1 MNKLI
6 AFIVL
11 IIQFSCLQA
20 PQDSLTFKIRYQPG
34 KIYNHSADRTLNSL
48 IKYSGSEQSLL
59 KLKSMGIQNPTFSN
73 RKSHTE
79 WVLKTGELM
88 DETNFPASV
97 EYAVT
102 VSTDGETAAPVM
114 ASFYGKFLNDNLPV
128 FDSIVSLGL
137 FEEEKQTLL
146 QSLQST
152 FTQLSFPERR
162 VKIGEQFSI
171 DSQTSIPMEGS
182 TLDMEVTTTYQL
194 TRIEKGLAHFD
205 ISQKYVLLPQ
215 LLDNS
220 LKGTVSGKGQ
230 LVYDIANT
238 IVLNYTL
245 DTEME
250 IRKKLDSFEFELK
263 ASSGIIQTT
272 SLATEKAASL

>member
-1 MNKLI
+1 MAKIIAYIILI
-6 AFIVL
+6 L
-11 IIQFSCLQA
+11 QFSCVQP

-34 KIYNHSADRTLNSL
+34 KIYNHSSDRTLNSL

-59 KLKSMGIQNPTFSN
+59 KIKSMGIQDPTFTN

-88 DETNFPASV
+88 DETNFPVAV
-97 EYAVT
+97 EYEVT
-102 VSTDGETAAPVM
+102 VSTDGETSAPLM
-114 ASFYGKFLNDNLPV
+114 ANFYGKFLNNNLPV
-128 FDSIVSLGL
+128 FDSIISLGL
-137 FEEEKQTLL
+137 FEEEKHTLL
-146 QSLQST
+146 QSLQTT

-171 DSQTSIPMEGS
+171 ESQTSIPMEGS
-182 TLDMEVTTTYQL
+182 TVELEVTSTYQL

-215 LLDNS
+215 LMDNS
-220 LKGTVSGKGQ
+220 LKGSVSGKGQ
-230 LVYDIANT
+230 LVYDITNT
-238 IVLNYTL
+238 MVLNYTL

-250 IRKKLDSFEFELK
+250 ISKKLDSFEFELK
-263 ASSGIIQTT
+263 ANSGIIQTT
-272 SLATEKAASL
+272 CLATKKAASF

>member
-1 MNKLI
+1 MNKII
-6 AFIVL
+6 AFSLL
-11 IIQFSCLQA
+11 IIQFACAQS
-20 PQDSLTFKIRYQPG
+20 PQESLTFKIRYQPE
-34 KIYNHSADRTLNSL
+34 KIYNHSSARTLNSL

-59 KLKSMGIQNPTFSN
+59 KLKSMGVQNPTFTN
-73 RKSHTE
+73 RKSNTE
-79 WVLKTGELM
+79 WVLKTGERL
-88 DETNFPASV
+88 DKTSFPASV
-97 EYAVT
+97 QYTVT
-102 VSTDGETAAPVM
+102 VSNDGETEAPVM
-114 ASFYGKFLNDNLPV
+114 ASFYGKFLSDNLPV

-152 FTQLSFPERR
+152 FTQLSFPERH
-162 VKIGEQFSI
+162 VKIGGKFSI
-171 DSQTSIPMEGS
+171 ESQTSIPMEGS
-182 TLDMEVTTTYQL
+182 TVELEVTTTYQL
-194 TRIEKGLAHFD
+194 NRIEKGLAHFD

-220 LKGTVSGKGQ
+220 LKGSVSGKGQ

-250 IRKKLDSFEFELK
+250 ISKKLDSFEFELK

-272 SLATEKAASL
+272 SLATETAASL